1 MADLE
6 FSSYIFY
13 MLFNEA
19 KNQSEDPMTF
29 LKNRKN
35 GAQESAKKA
44 KEKGGDSMLSYYH
57 FAAKD
62 QPYLEVIKVLRE
74 EGLKPAMNLCKKN
87 YKNLKSQVDLDMGQK
102 EYQAIVGKIEV
113 FGECYIKFKG
123 LI

>member
-1 MADLE
+1 
-6 FSSYIFY
+6 
-13 MLFNEA
+13 
-19 KNQSEDPMTF
+19 
-29 LKNRKN
+29 
-35 GAQESAKKA
+35 
-44 KEKGGDSMLSYYH
+44 MLSYYH